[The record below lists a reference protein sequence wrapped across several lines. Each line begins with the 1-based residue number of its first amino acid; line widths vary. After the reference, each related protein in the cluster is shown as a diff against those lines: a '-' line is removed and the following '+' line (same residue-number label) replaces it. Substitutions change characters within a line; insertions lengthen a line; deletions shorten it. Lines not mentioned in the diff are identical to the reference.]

1 MPQTSCSP
9 TQYSDSPRTMPLPH
23 STSALVCDKFASSG
37 FARTA
42 PTSTKALNRVPAP
55 PFAYQFQP
63 YAGVS
68 NDMFS
73 SYSGRTRTIINNS
86 TFPDPSSLK
95 RGSCTANYLLLL
107 DFILAAISVFSSG
120 RSRSNRSSALGHSPS
135 RAEQDTAVWT
145 TRVKNVRWCGA
156 CMT

>member
-1 MPQTSCSP
+1 
-9 TQYSDSPRTMPLPH
+9 MPLPH
-23 STSALVCDKFASSG
+23 STSALFCDKFASSG

-42 PTSTKALNRVPAP
+42 PTSTKALNRAPAP

-73 SYSGRTRTIINNS
+73 SYSGRTGTI
-86 TFPDPSSLK
+86 
-95 RGSCTANYLLLL
+95 
-107 DFILAAISVFSSG
+107 ILAAISVFSSG
-120 RSRSNRSSALGHSPS
+120 RSHSNRSSALGHSPS